1 MKQWVFLVYKIPPK
15 PTSSRVYI
23 WRKLKKLGAVLW
35 HDAVWILPS
44 NTKTKEHFQWIAAEI
59 MELKGEAQVWEA
71 HALLFGQ
78 EESLIRQF
86 TVQSDEAY
94 KDIMEELS
102 KPDADLVKLSQL
114 YQHALQQDY
123 FQSELGKKVR
133 EFLLQ
138 ARGG

>member
-1 MKQWVFLVYKIPPK
+1 
-15 PTSSRVYI
+15 
-23 WRKLKKLGAVLW
+23 
-35 HDAVWILPS
+35 
-44 NTKTKEHFQWIAAEI
+44 
-59 MELKGEAQVWEA
+59 
-71 HALLFGQ
+71 
-78 EESLIRQF
+78 
-86 TVQSDEAY
+86 
-94 KDIMEELS
+94 MEELS